1 MMQVETLSSRC
12 RRCET
17 PLESGDLRCAIC
29 SLPTPEQ
36 HAARTEVAAEV
47 LRCDECGA
55 AVSYDVRVQ
64 APRCAFCGS
73 VMHLERPEDPLE
85 EAEGYLPFRVDHR
98 TAQEA
103 LRAWLATRGFFRPS
117 DLASASTVESLRPL
131 WWVGWIFDCE
141 ALVSWAADSNQ
152 GGHHADWAP
161 WAGQSPL
168 TMANVLVSAS
178 RGLTDAETRALAPRF
193 DLSTVAPRPHAMAEQ
208 SGVTVGRH
216 LPPSAGVGMPAR
228 SGATDVIEG
237 ATLERFDVQRSAAR
251 RILASAIEAT
261 AAAHAQRWIPG
272 TRYRNLKTAVL
283 LRRLTTRRLALPSH
297 VLAYRYGGK
306 LFRVVVHGQD
316 ASCIVGES
324 PISIGKVL
332 LVIALSL
339 GAIAL
344 VIAILYALS
353 LAR

>member
-1 MMQVETLSSRC
+1 MMQAEAHASRC

-17 PLESGDLRCAIC
+17 PIESGDLRCAIC

-36 HAARTEVAAEV
+36 HAARAEVVAEV
-47 LRCDECGA
+47 LRCQECGA
-55 AVSYDVRVQ
+55 AVSYDVSVQ

-73 VMHLERPEDPLE
+73 VMRLERPEDPLE
-85 EAEGYLPFRVDHR
+85 EAEGYLPFRVDR
-98 TAQEA
+98 STAQEA
-103 LRAWLATRGFFRPS
+103 LRRWLATRGFFRPS

-152 GGHHADWAP
+152 GGHSADWAP

-168 TMANVLVSAS
+168 RLANVLVSAS
-178 RGLTDAETRALAPRF
+178 RGLTEPETRALAPRF
-193 DLSTVAPRPHAMAEQ
+193 DLSVVTAQPHA
-208 SGVTVGRH
+208 
-216 LPPSAGVGMPAR
+216 L
-228 SGATDVIEG
+228 EG

-251 RILASAIEAT
+251 RILAAAVEST
-261 AAAHAQRWIPG
+261 AAAYAQGWIPG
-272 TRYRNLKTAVL
+272 TRYRNLKVSVL

-297 VLAYRYGGK
+297 VLAYRYRGE

-316 ASCIVGES
+316 ASCIVGQS
-324 PISIGKVL
+324 PISIWKVL
-332 LVIALSL
+332 MVIALSL

-344 VIAILYALS
+344 VIAILYVL
-353 LAR
+353 

>member
-1 MMQVETLSSRC
+1 MMQLETLSSRC

-17 PLESGDLRCAIC
+17 PLEPGDLRCAIC
-29 SLPTPEQ
+29 SLPTPER

-47 LRCDECGA
+47 LRCGECGA
-55 AVSYDVRVQ
+55 AVSYDVAAQ

-152 GGHHADWAP
+152 GGHNADWAP

-168 TMANVLVSAS
+168 TLANVLVSAS

-193 DLSTVAPRPHAMAEQ
+193 DLSTVAHAPHAMD
-208 SGVTVGRH
+208 
-216 LPPSAGVGMPAR
+216 
-228 SGATDVIEG
+228 GATI
-237 ATLERFDVQRSAAR
+237 ERFDVQRSAAR

-261 AAAHAQRWIPG
+261 AAAHAQSWIPG

-344 VIAILYALS
+344 LIAILYALS